1 MASIP
6 TSTTATST
14 WTPLPHR
21 QADRVSILNS
31 TEVQLEIRRDQSNDT
46 LELAP
51 GQSVGLRLVVST
63 SEIQIKGD
71 GPVQLIIEA

>member
-1 MASIP
+1 
-6 TSTTATST
+6 
-14 WTPLPHR
+14 
-21 QADRVSILNS
+21 VSILNS